1 MLTIE
6 EIKQAVEFADGFYFE
21 NNKPL
26 KEYCYFFGFEQDYSK
41 PIIVPDEIDLGYYDL
56 FLDRV
61 IQGINRLGNTPI
73 INQERF
79 NIIVV
84 DAFEGEIFKHDCTT
98 EGIREAREET
108 IRFVLNEVKS

>member
-1 MLTIE
+1 MLKVE
-6 EIKQAVEFADGFYFE
+6 EIKQAVKFADGFYCE

-61 IQGINRLGNTPI
+61 IQGMNRI
-73 INQERF
+73 EEQE
-79 NIIVV
+79 ILHQ
-84 DAFEGEIFKHDCTT
+84 KDCILAYGFCDTFWHNGTT
-98 EGIREAREET
+98 EGIREAREKA